1 MNSKGEVIEKVADY
15 IGVESFAKVIESLYR
30 ECLENFDDADD
41 LEEYIA
47 DLYGKNIQSLA
58 WEFTHKV
65 NREMKKYLHLNDQR
79 MDGNFANLYNDYP
92 RHVTGTF
99 WATDYDGDDYYD
111 LYPQMVARL
120 DAAEDSE
127 QASKDR
133 DGKKKKTYKHTCK
146 GNPYIRLQNEN
157 IFVADLERKVYKPLR
172 DLANKMATVEDHKDL
187 YDAVRKFNKNR
198 KHLAWDTK
206 QADAFIHAYKGSG
219 SYYTMRNLIMF
230 HGARFMKNGRK
241 MSEANSLKELESKAK
256 LYDEEGWKMLG
267 VLKQLI
273 KDNNISVQGKILE
286 WKKAKSE
293 NK

>member
-1 MNSKGEVIEKVADY
+1 MEKNIWEYVMNSKGEVIEKVADY
-15 IGVESFAKVIESLYR
+15 IGVKSFAKTIEGLYR
-30 ECLENFDDADD
+30 ECLENFDDAEDM
-41 LEEYIA
+41 EEYIA

-111 LYPQMVARL
+111 FYPQMVARL
-120 DAAEDSE
+120 DSAEDSE
-127 QASKDR
+127 QA
-133 DGKKKKTYKHTCK
+133 
-146 GNPYIRLQNEN
+146 
-157 IFVADLERKVYKPLR
+157 
-172 DLANKMATVEDHKDL
+172 
-187 YDAVRKFNKNR
+187 
-198 KHLAWDTK
+198 
-206 QADAFIHAYKGSG
+206 DAFINAYKGSG

-230 HGARFMKNGRK
+230 HGARFLKNGRK
-241 MSEANSLKELESKAK
+241 MSETNSLKELESKAK
-256 LYDEEGWKMLG
+256 LYDEEGWRMLG

-273 KDNNISVQGKILE
+273 KESDIDIQGKILE
-286 WKKAKSE
+286 WKNAKSE